1 MVKAGVLGPA
11 AAAERPWLKA
21 YPPRVDPTIE
31 VVPQPLD
38 VLLDQAV
45 SAYPDHRCMDF
56 LGKSWTYQEVGAL
69 VGRAARG
76 LQALGV
82 GRGTRVGLMLPNC
95 PYFVVAYF
103 AVLKAGGTVVNFN
116 PLYAPRE
123 LEHQIQDSGT
133 QIVIT
138 LDLQALLPKLLPLC
152 GRTALKAIVVGRMA
166 DILPFPKSILYPWV
180 KRRDIAGFAGRMGV
194 IGFSD
199 LLADH
204 GRIVPPPIDP
214 IRDVAVLQ
222 YSGGTTGVPKGAV
235 LTHAALQVNA
245 EQVVAWHPRA
255 RPGEERI
262 LGVLPLFHVFGLS
275 AILNYGVRIGAELV
289 LVPRFDL
296 AQVLRAIT
304 RRRTTMFAGV
314 PTMYAAIRNH
324 DRLRSY
330 DLTSLDLC
338 ISGGA
343 ALPLEVK
350 TGFEALTGCTLIEGY
365 GLTESPVVACNPIG
379 GRHKSGSIG
388 LPLPGTAIEV
398 LSLDDRTS
406 LLPAGE
412 IGEIC
417 VRGPQVMSGYL
428 TAAGAAADGLNDGRL
443 HTGDVGYLDEEGYC
457 FIVDR
462 LKEVIICSG
471 FNVYPRMV
479 EEAIY
484 HRPAVAE
491 AAVCGVPDEY
501 RRETVKAFVV
511 RRAGSTLSAPE
522 LLAFLQDRLSPIEMP
537 KLIEFREELPKSAI
551 GKILKKDLV
560 ARAPERIEA
569 A

>member
-1 MVKAGVLGPA
+1 MAKAGVLGPE
-11 AAAERPWLKA
+11 AAAERPSLKA
-21 YPPRVDPTIE
+21 SPPRVDVTLK

-45 SAYPDHRCMDF
+45 AAYPDHRCLDF
-56 LGKSWTYQEVGAL
+56 LGKAWSYQEVGAL

-95 PYFVVAYF
+95 PYFVIAYF

-116 PLYAPRE
+116 PLYVARE
-123 LEHQIQDSGT
+123 LEHQIEDSGT
-133 QIVIT
+133 QIMIT
-138 LDLQALLPKLLPLC
+138 LDHQALLPKLLPLC

-166 DILPFPKSILYPWV
+166 DILPFPKNILYPWI
-180 KRRDIAGFAGRMGV
+180 KRRDIAGFPSQKGV
-194 IGFSD
+194 LGFSD
-199 LLADH
+199 LLAEH
-204 GRIVPPPIDP
+204 GRFVPPPIDP
-214 IRDVAVLQ
+214 ARDFAVLQ
-222 YSGGTTGVPKGAV
+222 YSGGTTGVPKGAA
-235 LTHAALQVNA
+235 LTHAALHVNA

-296 AQVLRAIT
+296 VQVLRAIT

-314 PTMYAAIRNH
+314 PTMYAAIRDH

-330 DLTSLDLC
+330 DLTSLELC

-343 ALPLEVK
+343 ALPLEIK

-365 GLTESPVVACNPIG
+365 GLTESPVVTCNPIG
-379 GRHKSGSIG
+379 CHKTGSIG
-388 LPLPGTAIEV
+388 RPLPGTAIEV
-398 LSLDDRTS
+398 VSLEDRTS

-428 TAAGAAADGLNDGRL
+428 TATGIAAESLQHGRL

-484 HRPAVAE
+484 HHPAVAE
-491 AAVCGVPDEY
+491 VAVCGVPDEY
-501 RRETVKAFVV
+501 RGETVKAFVV

-522 LLAFLQDRLSPIEMP
+522 LIAFLEDRLSPIEMP
-537 KLIEFREELPKSAI
+537 KLIEFREELRNRRSAKS
-551 GKILKKDLV
+551 
-560 ARAPERIEA
+560 
-569 A
+569 

>member
-1 MVKAGVLGPA
+1 MTKAGVLGPGA
-11 AAAERPWLKA
+11 SAEGPRLDA
-21 YPPRVDPTIE
+21 YPPAVNFK
-31 VVPQPLD
+31 VAPQPLD
-38 VLLDQAV
+38 LLLDHAV
-45 SAYPDHRCMDF
+45 AAYPDHRCLDF
-56 LGKSWTYQEVGAL
+56 LGKVWSYQEIGAL

-82 GRGTRVGLMLPNC
+82 AHGTRVGLMLPNC
-95 PYFVVAYF
+95 PYFVIAYF
-103 AVLKAGGTVVNFN
+103 AVLKAGGTVVNYN

-123 LEHQIQDSGT
+123 LEHQIEDSGT
-133 QIVIT
+133 QIMIT

-152 GRTALKAIVVGRMA
+152 GRTALKAIVVGRLA
-166 DILPFPKSILYPWV
+166 DILPFPKNILYPWV
-180 KRRDIAGFAGRMGV
+180 KRRDIASFAGRKGV

-199 LLADH
+199 LLAEH
-204 GRIVPPPIDP
+204 GRLVPPPIDP
-214 IRDVAVLQ
+214 ARDIAVLQ
-222 YSGGTTGVPKGAV
+222 YSGGTTGVPKGAA
-235 LTHAALQVNA
+235 LTHAALHVNA

-255 RPGEERI
+255 RPGQERI

-275 AILNYGVRIGAELV
+275 AILNYGVRIGAEIV

-296 AQVLRAIT
+296 VQVLRAIT

-324 DRLRSY
+324 DRLRSD
-330 DLTSLDLC
+330 DLTSLELC

-343 ALPLEVK
+343 ALPLEIK
-350 TGFEALTGCTLIEGY
+350 SGFEELTGCTLIEGY

-398 LSLDDRTS
+398 ISLEDRS
-406 LLPAGE
+406 SPLPPGE

-428 TAAGAAADGLNDGRL
+428 CGAGFSAEGLEGGRL
-443 HTGDVGYLDEEGYC
+443 HTGDVGYLDGDGYC

-484 HRPAVAE
+484 RHPAVAE
-491 AAVCGVPDEY
+491 AAVCGVPDAY
-501 RRETVKAFVV
+501 RGETVKAFVV
-511 RRAGSTLSAPE
+511 RRAGSRLSAPE
-522 LLAFLQDRLSPIEMP
+522 LIAFLEDRLSPIEMP
-537 KLIEFREELPKSAI
+537 KLIEFRDELPKSAI
-551 GKILKKDLV
+551 GKIMKKDLV
-560 ARAPERIEA
+560 ARAPGRTEA